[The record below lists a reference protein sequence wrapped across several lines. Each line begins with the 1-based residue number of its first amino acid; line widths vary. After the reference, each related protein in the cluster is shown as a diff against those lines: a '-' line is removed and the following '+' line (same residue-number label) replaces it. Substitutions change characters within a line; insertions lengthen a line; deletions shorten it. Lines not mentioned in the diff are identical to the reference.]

1 MPKPIE
7 NSHSVRNVTGLI
19 HLCVLLLLG
28 FSLMPLHAADQ
39 IIKAEIGRLLFFD
52 TQFSKFRNQSCASCH
67 DPSRG
72 FVDTRD
78 NDTGAAVSL
87 GSDEHSLGDR
97 NTPSLTYTAI
107 TPAFTYDEKTQ
118 QYKGGMFWDG
128 RARNLVDQAGMPILD
143 PTEMALPDKRAV
155 LERLRNSAYYR
166 DRLSLAFGEQVLDSE
181 DRAFAA
187 VTESIAAF
195 ESTAEFSPFNS
206 RYDRYLRG
214 EYELSDL
221 EDLGMSIFFSTTN
234 SNCSSCHQL
243 KVMDDEGETFTNYEY
258 HNIGTPINDLA
269 RSRNGRQSTYR
280 DPGLGQI
287 DQDIDSPH
295 NGKFKVPGLRNVAIT
310 GPYMHN
316 GVFRDLRTV
325 IEFYDQYN
333 NPARTDNPETGQPWK
348 QPETPETVN
357 REDLKAKKLTD
368 RKIDALIAF
377 LQALTDQRYE
387 HLLDQP
393 TR

>member
-7 NSHSVRNVTGLI
+7 NSHSARNAAWAALLSGL
-19 HLCVLLLLG
+19 VLLSPG
-28 FSLMPLHAADQ
+28 LMPLHAADPK
-39 IIKAEIGRLLFFD
+39 IKAEIGRVLFFD
-52 TQFSKFRNQSCASCH
+52 TQFSKFGNQSCASCH

-78 NDTGAAVSL
+78 NDTGAAISL

-97 NTPSLTYTAI
+97 NTPSLTYAAI
-107 TPAFTYDEKTQ
+107 APAFTYDEKTQ

-128 RARNLVDQAGMPILD
+128 RAHDLVEQAGMPILD
-143 PTEMALPDKRAV
+143 PTEMALPNRKAV
-155 LERLRNSAYYR
+155 LERLLKNPYYR
-166 DRLSLAFGEQVLDSE
+166 DRFSLAFGEQVLESKDS
-181 DRAFAA
+181 AFAA
-187 VTESIAAF
+187 VSEAIAAF
-195 ESTAEFSPFNS
+195 ESTAEFSPFDS

-269 RSRNGRQSTYR
+269 RSRNGLQSTYR

-287 DQDIDSPH
+287 DQGIDSPH
-295 NGKFKVPGLRNVAIT
+295 NGKFKVPGLRNSAIT

-333 NPARTDNPETGQPWK
+333 NPARTENPETGQPWR
-348 QPETPETVN
+348 QPEIPETVN

-377 LQALTDQRYE
+377 LQALTDRRYE
-387 HLLDQP
+387 HLLD
-393 TR
+393 